1 MSKNVVVRP
10 EQLEKAVMN
19 ALAEYGDEVTERINV
34 TTKSI
39 VREAV
44 SELKHSAPTGGEYAA
59 GWSHKADKGK
69 VGSVVGETIYNRL
82 YQLTHLLEKP
92 HDTGGGGHYPKKAN
106 YTGTMA
112 AVEEKYTQKY
122 YEEVMDRL

>member
-10 EQLEKAVMN
+10 EQLEKAVIK
-19 ALAEYGDEVTERINV
+19 ALAEYGYEVTERINV

-59 GWSHKADKGK
+59 G
-69 VGSVVGETIYNRL
+69 
-82 YQLTHLLEKP
+82 
-92 HDTGGGGHYPKKAN
+92 
-106 YTGTMA
+106 
-112 AVEEKYTQKY
+112 
-122 YEEVMDRL
+122 